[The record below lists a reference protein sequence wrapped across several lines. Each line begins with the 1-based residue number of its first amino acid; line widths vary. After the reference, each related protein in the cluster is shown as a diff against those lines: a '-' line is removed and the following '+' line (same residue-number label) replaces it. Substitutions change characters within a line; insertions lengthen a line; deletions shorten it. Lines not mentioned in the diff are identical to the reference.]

1 MCGEGLKRVTSGRL
15 NSTKINFNKQ
25 TKTLHKQKKKKKY
38 TPKTCKI
45 KICSEAMIKDSKY
58 AEEWINWL
66 IHNTKQ
72 GTLEKNEEW
81 MIDRHKDY

>member
-1 MCGEGLKRVTSGRL
+1 
-15 NSTKINFNKQ
+15 
-25 TKTLHKQKKKKKY
+25 
-38 TPKTCKI
+38 
-45 KICSEAMIKDSKY
+45 MIKDSKY
-58 AEEWINWL
+58 AEEGINWL